1 MADQATVQGLD
12 SYIRRK
18 HINFGD
24 PKRGMKPIWPVSDS
38 HIRQAIAEGWFPEGI
53 RISPRVTVYRLSE
66 VLAALDKK
74 YAEAKSSVTA
84 DSPDHTRE

>member
-1 MADQATVQGLD
+1 MADKAAFLDLD

-24 PKRGMKPIWPVSDS
+24 PKRGMKPIWPVSDA
-38 HIRQAIAEGWFPEGI
+38 HLRQAIAEGWFPAGT
-53 RISPRVTVYRLSE
+53 RISPRVTVYRLSD

-74 YAEAKSSVTA
+74 FAEAKSNATA
-84 DSPDHTRE
+84 NTPDLIRE